1 MTGTTQA
8 LPCTC
13 NHEKTSVIPT
23 LTVLFMSPILPAL
36 AACGLMTED
45 GFREVLRGTMHTW
58 HEHGGMGAKLKSA
71 LDYIL
76 SYAGDTLTIVFHILE
91 TGLQMGL
98 SGDE

>member
-1 MTGTTQA
+1 
-8 LPCTC
+8 
-13 NHEKTSVIPT
+13 
-23 LTVLFMSPILPAL
+23 MSPILPAL

>member
-1 MTGTTQA
+1 MKRLT
-8 LPCTC
+8 
-13 NHEKTSVIPT
+13 VIPT

-58 HEHGGMGAKLKSA
+58 QEHGGMGAKLKSA

-76 SYAGDTLTIVFHILE
+76 SYEGDTLTIVFHILE